1 MKEAKRGKRLEKV
14 VRENENKKEGEWW
27 YRKKRKKE
35 WINPNDPLVQ
45 ERLRKNERWKEG
57 QWKSQSCPDT
67 AEGEDEQKLTS
78 TSKKP

>member
-1 MKEAKRGKRLEKV
+1 MREAKREKRLEKV
-14 VRENENKKEGEWW
+14 VRGYENEKDGEWW
-27 YRKKRKKE
+27 YRKMRKKE
-35 WINPNDPLVQ
+35 WTNPNDPLVQ